1 MRLHFIIERPRGM
14 NFNECQPKQTV
25 TCHPAIVF
33 VFRRRAMA
41 FRPYHCHKTSVSS
54 QMATNLANC
63 QK

>member
-1 MRLHFIIERPRGM
+1 MRLHFIIERPRDM
-14 NFNECQPKQTV
+14 NFNECQPKQTSFS
-25 TCHPAIVF
+25 A
-33 VFRRRAMA
+33 RRAMA